1 MSFGERIKYRRGELK
16 LSRADLAER
25 LGVSSSAISNYENGV
40 SFPKEDVMLRL
51 FDSLE
56 TEPNI
61 LFQDSYRG
69 GGQVMSGPEQA
80 LLRQYRGLSP
90 MGRESVRSVV
100 EALCSY
106 RDELEVAQPEQ
117 REPRVIPLYCTPAA
131 AGYASPV
138 FGEDFD
144 YISVTDEVP
153 QAAEFAVRIS
163 GDSMVPFIADGSVVY
178 VNRDPLRAGDV
189 GIFCVDGDMF
199 CKQYYKDPA
208 GVVYLFSLNRRRAD
222 ADVILTPSGS
232 RSLVCFGRVI
242 MHALPLPGK
251 G

>member
-25 LGVSSSAISNYENGV
+25 LGVSSSAVSNYENGV
-40 SFPKEDVMLRL
+40 SFPKEDIMLRL

-80 LLRQYRGLSP
+80 LLWQYRGLSP

-106 RDELEVAQPEQ
+106 RDELEAAQPEQ
-117 REPRVIPLYCTPAA
+117 REPRVIPLYRTPAA

-153 QAAEFAVRIS
+153 QAAEFYKRMGGERMRAAKPTNRETLTRFIYARKIKRYRTGNVRYRLKQNVTNAGIAVIS
-163 GDSMVPFIADGSVVY
+163 TS
-178 VNRDPLRAGDV
+178 
-189 GIFCVDGDMF
+189 
-199 CKQYYKDPA
+199 
-208 GVVYLFSLNRRRAD
+208 
-222 ADVILTPSGS
+222 
-232 RSLVCFGRVI
+232 
-242 MHALPLPGK
+242 
-251 G
+251 

>member
-25 LGVSSSAISNYENGV
+25 LGVSSSAVSNYENGV
-40 SFPKEDVMLRL
+40 SFPKEDIMLRL

-117 REPRVIPLYCTPAA
+117 REPRVIPLYRTPAA

-138 FGEDFD
+138 FG
-144 YISVTDEVP
+144 
-153 QAAEFAVRIS
+153 
-163 GDSMVPFIADGSVVY
+163 
-178 VNRDPLRAGDV
+178 
-189 GIFCVDGDMF
+189 
-199 CKQYYKDPA
+199 
-208 GVVYLFSLNRRRAD
+208 
-222 ADVILTPSGS
+222 
-232 RSLVCFGRVI
+232 
-242 MHALPLPGK
+242 
-251 G
+251 

>member
-25 LGVSSSAISNYENGV
+25 LGVSSSAVSNYENGV
-40 SFPKEDVMLRL
+40 SFPKEDIMLRL

-106 RDELEVAQPEQ
+106 RDELEAAQPEQ
-117 REPRVIPLYCTPAA
+117 REPR
-131 AGYASPV
+131 
-138 FGEDFD
+138 DRK
-144 YISVTDEVP
+144 SVGRE
-153 QAAEFAVRIS
+153 R
-163 GDSMVPFIADGSVVY
+163 
-178 VNRDPLRAGDV
+178 
-189 GIFCVDGDMF
+189 
-199 CKQYYKDPA
+199 
-208 GVVYLFSLNRRRAD
+208 
-222 ADVILTPSGS
+222 
-232 RSLVCFGRVI
+232 VC
-242 MHALPLPGK
+242 
-251 G
+251 

>member
-25 LGVSSSAISNYENGV
+25 LGVSSSAVSNYENGV
-40 SFPKEDVMLRL
+40 SFPKEDIMLRL

-117 REPRVIPLYCTPAA
+117 REPRVIPLYRTPAA

-138 FGEDFD
+138 FGEEFD

-208 GVVYLFSLNRRRAD
+208 GIVYLFSLNRRRAD